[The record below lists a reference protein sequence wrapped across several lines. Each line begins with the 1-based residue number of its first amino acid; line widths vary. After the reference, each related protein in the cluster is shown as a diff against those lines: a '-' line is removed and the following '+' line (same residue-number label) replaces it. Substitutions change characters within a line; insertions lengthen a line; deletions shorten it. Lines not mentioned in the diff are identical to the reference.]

1 MISKME
7 ITDEQIID
15 ITELKDCNVVSK
27 VKSYKPLFDK
37 LEYPKFIIDLYSR
50 CRDTQECDT
59 GFEETHLY

>member
-1 MISKME
+1 ME

-27 VKSYKPLFDK
+27 VKSYKPLFYN
-37 LEYPKFIIDLYSR
+37 LIEYQKFIIDLYSR